1 MDITILLYWL
11 LFNCC
16 YGIVEYP
23 IYLHQTNKNSLRCLG
38 IRMLL
43 FPLVKLICAFLIVF
57 YGMETTNYNEIFIN
71 SCGLYLVGLLF
82 NRGTLFQMVRCF
94 SGEGDFHFFSHSS
107 LGVLYVRNAMIID
120 VYALSTILI
129 TIVGY
134 IILFGDILK

>member
-23 IYLHQTNKNSLRCLG
+23 IYLYQTNKNSIISLG

-43 FPLVKLICAFLIVF
+43 FPLIKLVCALLIVF
-57 YGMETTNYNEIFIN
+57 YCMDYIDDSEILIN
-71 SCGLYLVGLLF
+71 SVGLYFIGLIF
-82 NRGTLFQMVRCF
+82 NRGTFFQMVRCF
-94 SGEGDFHFFSHSS
+94 SDDGDFHFFSHSS
-107 LGVLYVRNAMIID
+107 FGVLYLRNAMLID
-120 VYALSTILI
+120 VYALWAILI
-129 TIVGY
+129 TILGY